1 MDKPS
6 QAKPYAGLVIYRIQR
21 NVEFLLLNDS
31 FANKKNWFCP
41 KGQVIGNE
49 DEIKC
54 ALRETLEATG
64 LQPKELHVEEG
75 FAIELKYLSGTKP
88 KKVKYHLAQLIDS
101 HVRLLP
107 NAEGVHMQWFNQS
120 TCSEKVVYK
129 TMQEVFKHAQ
139 SFIDMK
145 RRKFA
150 GRSSGSNQQ
159 QDKAEVKSLSIS
171 GDEGNKS
178 PYRPRNQQ
186 SQHQSH
192 SLQQP
197 PQQLSEHKE
206 HYHQPQPHQQQQ
218 QQQISSPSTP
228 QQTQQQNSP
237 LYKTRLCERFETE
250 GSCPYG
256 PKCNFAHGI
265 VELRG
270 RITGDPSNQQQYQQD
285 KNDDRINVDSN
296 GNQLFKT
303 KLCEKF
309 MKDKFCQYGP
319 KCHFAHGE
327 DELKT
332 RPPKKEETTPITDR
346 RSPPPLQQQQQQQ
359 QYRFQRSVN
368 NEHAAAHITMDTHY
382 EGMSAA
388 DKRSNWR
395 SNANDRNK
403 YNECPKK
410 AEPSIDNAT
419 QKLQDLSVN
428 SEPAPAI
435 TAKSNGSNPVT
446 FNKKEDRPKSTATTV
461 PVSVEELR
469 RPAFV
474 EHQRTNNNKKTSA
487 TPAVNGNYNGKEKK
501 HTVAV
506 ESNEKSWMK
515 IVKLS
520 KEEQD
525 EMEHQSSKSP
535 SVSTT
540 TKLTQKEPI
549 IVELKKFFSAH
560 PPQTIITKG
569 KLTEDVKE
577 VTKVEMRNDLSKKQ
591 LLYILLVSLLE
602 EESDQSMLA
611 ILKSRDH
618 LFKTLVKT
626 NADQLL
632 LLKAWDSFVTV
643 RKPIMVNKTTIA
655 LSHWY
660 DCEMVEEEAFLEW
673 FETLEKGSALEKKS
687 SKFIDW
693 LNESDSEEEE

>member
-31 FANKKNWFCP
+31 FTNKKNWFCP

-64 LQPKELHVEEG
+64 IHPKELHVEEG

-120 TCSEKVVYK
+120 TCCEKVVFK

-139 SFIDMK
+139 SFIDLK

-150 GRSSGSNQQ
+150 GRSSNGANSQ
-159 QDKAEVKSLSIS
+159 QDKSEVKSLSIS
-171 GDEGNKS
+171 GEEGNKS
-178 PYRPRNQQ
+178 VYRPRHQQ
-186 SQHQSH
+186 IPHPSQ
-192 SLQQP
+192 SLHPQ
-197 PQQLSEHKE
+197 PQQLAETHKE
-206 HYHQPQPHQQQQ
+206 QHHQPQQ
-218 QQQISSPSTP
+218 QQQIPSPSP
-228 QQTQQQNSP
+228 SQQTQQQNSP

-250 GSCPYG
+250 GCCPYG
-256 PKCNFAHGI
+256 PKCNFAHG
-265 VELRG
+265 VGELRG
-270 RITGDPSNQQQYQQD
+270 RITGDASHQHQHQQD
-285 KNDDRINVDSN
+285 KSDDCTNVDLN

-327 DELKT
+327 EELKT
-332 RPPKKEETTPITDR
+332 RPPKREEAAPIADR
-346 RSPPPLQQQQQQQ
+346 RSSPPQH
-359 QYRFQRSVN
+359 RFQRSAN
-368 NEHAAAHITMDTHY
+368 NDNAAHHMSVDTHH
-382 EGMSAA
+382 EEMSAA

-395 SNANDRNK
+395 SHANDRPK
-403 YNECPKK
+403 FSETPIKK
-410 AEPSIDNAT
+410 AEPLIESAS
-419 QKLQDLSVN
+419 QKL
-428 SEPAPAI
+428 SELGVSSENQH
-435 TAKSNGSNPVT
+435 TAAANLNGSNPVALS
-446 FNKKEDRPKSTATTV
+446 KKEDQPKSAATAV
-461 PVSVEELR
+461 PAPAVSVGELR

-474 EHQRTNNNKKTSA
+474 EHQRSSTHSSKKT
-487 TPAVNGNYNGKEKK
+487 PASPTTNGNGNIKEKK
-501 HTVAV
+501 HAVAV

-540 TKLTQKEPI
+540 TTKLTQKEPI
-549 IVELKKFFSAH
+549 IVELKKFFSTH
-560 PPQTIITKG
+560 PPQATITKG
-569 KLTEDVKE
+569 KLPEDVKE

-602 EESDQSMLA
+602 QESDQSMLA

-618 LFKTLVKT
+618 LFKTFVKT
-626 NADQLL
+626 KADQIL

-643 RKPIMVNKTTIA
+643 RKPIMVNKTAIA

-673 FETLEKGSALEKKS
+673 FETLEKGSLLEKKS
-687 SKFIDW
+687 SKFIEW
-693 LNESDSEEEE
+693 LNESDSEEEEE

>member
-64 LQPKELHVEEG
+64 LHPKELHVEEG

-88 KKVKYHLAQLIDS
+88 KRVKYHLAQLMDS

-107 NAEGVHMQWFNQS
+107 NAEGVYMQWFNQT
-120 TCSEKVVYK
+120 TCCEKVVFK

-139 SFIDMK
+139 SFIDLK

-150 GRSSGSNQQ
+150 GRSSNGANAQ
-159 QDKAEVKSLSIS
+159 QDKSEVKSLSIS
-171 GDEGNKS
+171 GDEGTK
-178 PYRPRNQQ
+178 PVYRPRHQQ
-186 SQHQSH
+186 T
-192 SLQQP
+192 L
-197 PQQLSEHKE
+197 
-206 HYHQPQPHQQQQ
+206 HQPQPQQLAEVAQKEHHHHQTQ
-218 QQQISSPSTP
+218 QQQIPSPSP
-228 QQTQQQNSP
+228 SQQTQQQNSP

-256 PKCNFAHGI
+256 PKCNFAHGV

-270 RITGDPSNQQQYQQD
+270 RIAGDASNQQQHQQD
-285 KNDDRINVDSN
+285 KSDDRTNVDSN

-327 DELKT
+327 EELKT
-332 RPPKKEETTPITDR
+332 RPPKKEETPPITDR
-346 RSPPPLQQQQQQQ
+346 RTSPPQH
-359 QYRFQRSVN
+359 RFQRSVSHDN
-368 NEHAAAHITMDTHY
+368 AATNHATVDTHH
-382 EGMSAA
+382 EEMSVA

-395 SNANDRNK
+395 SNANDRTK
-403 YNECPKK
+403 YSETPKR
-410 AEPSIDNAT
+410 AEPLVENAS
-419 QKLQDLSVN
+419 QKLSELSVR
-428 SEPAPAI
+428 SEPQQVPATKLI
-435 TAKSNGSNPVT
+435 GSSPAAL
-446 FNKKEDRPKSTATTV
+446 NKKEDQPIKPVSNAV
-461 PVSVEELR
+461 PAVSVEELR

-474 EHQRTNNNKKTSA
+474 EHQRNKKTTGA
-487 TPAVNGNYNGKEKK
+487 TPAANGNCNGKEKK
-501 HTVAV
+501 HAVAV

-535 SVSTT
+535 SISTTT
-540 TKLTQKEPI
+540 TKLTQREPI
-549 IVELKKFFSAH
+549 IVELKKFFSTH
-560 PPQTIITKG
+560 PPQATITKG

-618 LFKTLVKT
+618 LFKTFVKT

-643 RKPIMVNKTTIA
+643 RKPIMVNKTVIA

-693 LNESDSEEEE
+693 LNESDNEEEEVE

>member
-64 LQPKELHVEEG
+64 LHPKELHVEDG

-101 HVRLLP
+101 HIRLLP

-120 TCSEKVVYK
+120 TCCEKVVFK

-139 SFIDMK
+139 SFIDLK

-150 GRSSGSNQQ
+150 GRSNNGANTQ
-159 QDKAEVKSLSIS
+159 QDKSEVRSLSIT
-171 GDEGNKS
+171 GDEGNK
-178 PYRPRNQQ
+178 PVYRPRHQQ
-186 SQHQSH
+186 TAHP
-192 SLQQP
+192 L
-197 PQQLSEHKE
+197 
-206 HYHQPQPHQQQQ
+206 QPQPQPQQFAEGHKEQQ
-218 QQQISSPSTP
+218 QQQIPSPSP
-228 QQTQQQNSP
+228 SQQTHQQNSP

-256 PKCNFAHGI
+256 PKCNFAHG
-265 VELRG
+265 VAELRG
-270 RITGDPSNQQQYQQD
+270 RTTGDASNQQQHQQD
-285 KNDDRINVDSN
+285 KSDDRIHVDSN

-327 DELKT
+327 EELKT
-332 RPPKKEETTPITDR
+332 RPPKREEAAPIADR
-346 RSPPPLQQQQQQQ
+346 RSSPPQH
-359 QYRFQRSVN
+359 RFPRYTN
-368 NEHAAAHITMDTHY
+368 NENAAVDTHY
-382 EGMSAA
+382 EEMSVA

-395 SNANDRNK
+395 SNANDRTK
-403 YNECPKK
+403 HSSETPKK
-410 AEPSIDNAT
+410 AEPLVESAT
-419 QKLQDLSVN
+419 QKMSEMSVD
-428 SEPAPAI
+428 SEPEQA
-435 TAKSNGSNPVT
+435 TTTKCNGSSPAA
-446 FNKKEDRPKSTATTV
+446 FNKKEDQPKPAATV
-461 PVSVEELR
+461 PVSAVSVEELR

-474 EHQRTNNNKKTSA
+474 EHQRSSNSSKKTVAS
-487 TPAVNGNYNGKEKK
+487 TPAVNGNGKEKK
-501 HTVAV
+501 HTVSV
-506 ESNEKSWMK
+506 ESNEKAWMK

-520 KEEQD
+520 KEERD

-535 SVSTT
+535 SISTTT

-549 IVELKKFFSAH
+549 IVELKKFFLTH
-560 PPQTIITKG
+560 PPQTTITKG
-569 KLTEDVKE
+569 KLTDDVKE

-611 ILKSRDH
+611 ILKSRAH

-643 RKPIMVNKTTIA
+643 RKPIMVNKTAIA

-693 LNESDSEEEE
+693 LNESDSEEEEE

>member
-64 LQPKELHVEEG
+64 LHPKELHVEEG
-75 FAIELKYLSGTKP
+75 FTIELKYLSGTKP

-107 NAEGVHMQWFNQS
+107 NAEGVHMQWFNHS
-120 TCSEKVVYK
+120 TCCEKVVFK

-139 SFIDMK
+139 SFIDLK

-150 GRSSGSNQQ
+150 GRSSNGANSQ
-159 QDKAEVKSLSIS
+159 QDKSEVKSLSIS
-171 GDEGNKS
+171 GDEGNKTT
-178 PYRPRNQQ
+178 YRPRHQQ
-186 SQHQSH
+186 VLHP
-192 SLQQP
+192 LQPQ
-197 PQQLSEHKE
+197 PQQLAETHKE
-206 HYHQPQPHQQQQ
+206 HYHQPQQQQQ
-218 QQQISSPSTP
+218 QQQIPSPSP
-228 QQTQQQNSP
+228 SQQALQQNSP

-256 PKCNFAHGI
+256 PKCNFAHGV

-270 RITGDPSNQQQYQQD
+270 RTTGDASYQHQYQQD
-285 KNDDRINVDSN
+285 KNDDRINIDSN

-327 DELKT
+327 EELKT
-332 RPPKKEETTPITDR
+332 RPPKREEAAPIADR
-346 RSPPPLQQQQQQQ
+346 RSSPPQH
-359 QYRFQRSVN
+359 RFQRSAN
-368 NEHAAAHITMDTHY
+368 NDNATNHMTVDTHF
-382 EGMSAA
+382 EEMSAA
-388 DKRSNWR
+388 DKRTNWR
-395 SNANDRNK
+395 SQVNDRTK
-403 YNECPKK
+403 YSSETLKK
-410 AEPSIDNAT
+410 AEPIIESTT
-419 QKLQDLSVN
+419 QKL
-428 SEPAPAI
+428 SEPSIKSEPQQTTATKPNESSPGALNKKEGKPAPA
-435 TAKSNGSNPVT
+435 T
-446 FNKKEDRPKSTATTV
+446 TAT
-461 PVSVEELR
+461 PAVSLEELR

-474 EHQRTNNNKKTSA
+474 EHQRNSTNSSKKTAATA
-487 TPAVNGNYNGKEKK
+487 TPAANGNCNVKEKK

-535 SVSTT
+535 SISTTT

-549 IVELKKFFSAH
+549 IVELKKFFSTH
-560 PPQTIITKG
+560 PPQAIITKG

-602 EESDQSMLA
+602 QESDQSMLA

-618 LFKTLVKT
+618 LFKTFVKT
-626 NADQLL
+626 KADQLL

-643 RKPIMVNKTTIA
+643 RKPIMVNKTAIA

-673 FETLEKGSALEKKS
+673 FETLEKGSVLEQKS